1 MYASRGLLK
10 GKEEVGEVGEVLGE
24 VVEEPKLEAREKIV
38 GAVAVELVEL
48 VLGVVEWRLRKG
60 RGRVV
65 RDETR

>member
-1 MYASRGLLK
+1 M
-10 GKEEVGEVGEVLGE
+10 GEVGEVLGE
-24 VVEEPKLEAREKIV
+24 LARESKLVAREKIV